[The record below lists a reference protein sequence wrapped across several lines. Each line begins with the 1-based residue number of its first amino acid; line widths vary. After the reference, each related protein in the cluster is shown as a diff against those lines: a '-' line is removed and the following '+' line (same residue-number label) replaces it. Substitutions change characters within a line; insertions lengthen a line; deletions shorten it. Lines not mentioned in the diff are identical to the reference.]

1 MQMTY
6 DEAKEMIMEMYPG
19 RLYVGKKEVCTLL
32 GLSLPTLDRQ
42 LKSDTGLSQVAKKE
56 RRRVLFPIPDLA
68 RILADE
74 KAG

>member
-1 MQMTY
+1 MTY

-74 KAG
+74 N

>member
-1 MQMTY
+1 MTY

-42 LKSDTGLSQVAKKE
+42 LKADTGLSQVAKKE

-74 KAG
+74 S

>member
-1 MQMTY
+1 MTY

-42 LKSDTGLSQVAKKE
+42 LKANTGLSQVAKKE
-56 RRRVLFPIPDLA
+56 RRRVLFAVPDLA
-68 RILADE
+68 RILADDE
-74 KAG
+74 N

>member
-1 MQMTY
+1 MTY
-6 DEAKEMIMEMYPG
+6 QEAKEMIMEMYPG

-42 LKSDTGLSQVAKKE
+42 LKADTGLSQVAKKE
-56 RRRVLFPIPDLA
+56 RRRVFFSIPDLA

-74 KAG
+74 S